1 MKLLGWRGQ
10 EIDTIFTRL
19 TGAFVEATLEELLG
33 GIIKE
38 RAKKLENC
46 EITDIKLFYRNAA
59 TPPKQA
65 DILTSMVVDSNP
77 HIEQAD
83 FPTLRDF
90 LAGQTRPNHY
100 FVALV
105 PSLFIGPP
113 FSTRA
118 DAAPGAWLW

>member
-65 DILTSMVVDSNP
+65 DILTNMITDSNP

-83 FPTLRDF
+83 FSTLRDF
-90 LAGQTRPNHY
+90 LAGHTRPNHY

-113 FSTRA
+113 FSASA
-118 DAAPGAWLW
+118 DAALGAWLW